1 MWHTTHNVRNMS
13 SDKGLT
19 DEEQKLILN
28 AIESALKP
36 SVPESADAIDVPVDT
51 ATAGAAEAAE
61 AATGTTD
68 TSEVE
73 MNGQKPNIEVG
84 KSVPKKVSSKR
95 CSHSECRKRLKLT
108 DYACKC
114 GTVYCAKHRYAEAHD
129 CEFDYVTDAR
139 QKAQEERDRQKKRE
153 YYSGGHGG
161 TPNMAC

>member
-1 MWHTTHNVRNMS
+1 MS

-28 AIESALKP
+28 AIESAFKP
-36 SVPESADAIDVPVDT
+36 SVPEPADAIDVPVDTDGDT

-61 AATGTTD
+61 AATDTTD

-73 MNGQKPNIEVG
+73 MNGQKPIIEVG

-95 CSHSECRKRLKLT
+95 CGHYECRKRLKLT

-114 GTVYCAKHRYAEAHD
+114 GSGKCINLLNIFTVL
-129 CEFDYVTDAR
+129 
-139 QKAQEERDRQKKRE
+139 
-153 YYSGGHGG
+153 
-161 TPNMAC
+161 